1 MGSDIQD
8 WLRREMVEAGRMFTP
23 RNIAVLFV
31 ALGVVLGGSFFA
43 EDAVAPE
50 QPKVMGSMA
59 FDWAQIP
66 VHKTPIGES
75 RKFFQAPTAT
85 LDELECHV
93 TTLNPGEQAHPPHQ
107 HPDEELLI
115 IKEGTVE
122 ALVAGEWKRVGPG
135 SVIFQASNQL
145 HAIRNVGDTPATY
158 HVIKWN
164 SPGMLKKKVPAAV
177 P

>member
-1 MGSDIQD
+1 
-8 WLRREMVEAGRMFTP
+8 MFTP
-23 RNIAVLFV
+23 RNFAVLFA
-31 ALGVVLGGSFFA
+31 ALGLVLGGSFFA
-43 EDAVAPE
+43 EDAAAPE
-50 QPKVMGSMA
+50 PPKVMGSMA
-59 FDWAQIP
+59 FDWTKIP

-75 RKFFQAPTAT
+75 RKFFQSATAT

-122 ALVAGEWKRVGPG
+122 ALVAGEWQRVGPG

-158 HVIKWN
+158 YVIKWN
-164 SPGMLKKKVPAAV
+164 SPGMLKKKTPAAAQ
-177 P
+177 